1 MGYQIIID
9 TNKCRNTGM
18 DNFLGNKE
26 ELQKFIEDSCEIIL
40 PEIVLSELKQQKKIE
55 YIEELNNFINNK
67 FFNNEDANFKKIK
80 LEEFDNIIEKKIQDE
95 QGKYYST
102 IYEITRVGEFYKEM
116 TQKAVLKEAPFD
128 TKSDKGFKDSIVAWS
143 VKEVVD
149 KYNRTVFLLTKDN
162 RLSQYFVDEDKVKII
177 ESYSDYKKIRL
188 QVENKD
194 LIDNITIIRK
204 LNIEQEDIIKGWYSL
219 NNDYYMVLYSGGC
232 ARFDIITKD
241 IIDGIQEN
249 PNKIIDELITSFNYA
264 NTHDKISYIKKL
276 NIIEYISREKLLELF
291 DGFTKN
297 SQLYEISHDEDVWDF
312 FSILYKKYKKFMND
326 DLEKNFLNSMRAE
339 ISESGE
345 VYKIERYF

>member
-26 ELQKFIEDSCEIIL
+26 ELQKFIEDDCEIIL

-67 FFNNEDANFKKIK
+67 FFNNEDANFKKIQ

-241 IIDGIQEN
+241 IIDDIQEN

-264 NTHDKISYIKKL
+264 YTHEKISYIKKL

-297 SQLYEISHDEDVWDF
+297 SQLYGISHDEDVWDF

>member
-9 TNKCRNTGM
+9 TNKCRNKGM

-26 ELQKFIEDSCEIIL
+26 ELQRFIEDGCEIIL

-55 YIEELNNFINNK
+55 YIVELNNFINNK
-67 FFNNEDANFKKIK
+67 FFNNEDANFKEIK

-102 IYEITRVGEFYKEM
+102 IYEITRIGEFYKEM

-194 LIDNITIIRK
+194 LIDNITIIEK

-241 IIDGIQEN
+241 IIDDIQEN
-249 PNKIIDELITSFNYA
+249 PNEIIDELITSFNYA
-264 NTHDKISYIKKL
+264 YTHDKISHIKKL

-297 SQLYEISHDEDVWDF
+297 SQLYGISHDEDVWDF
-312 FSILYKKYKKFMND
+312 FSMLYKKYKKFMND
-326 DLEKNFLNSMRAE
+326 DLEKNFLISMKAE

-345 VYKIERYF
+345 VYKI

>member
-1 MGYQIIID
+1 
-9 TNKCRNTGM
+9 
-18 DNFLGNKE
+18 
-26 ELQKFIEDSCEIIL
+26 
-40 PEIVLSELKQQKKIE
+40 
-55 YIEELNNFINNK
+55 
-67 FFNNEDANFKKIK
+67 
-80 LEEFDNIIEKKIQDE
+80 
-95 QGKYYST
+95 
-102 IYEITRVGEFYKEM
+102 M

>member
-26 ELQKFIEDSCEIIL
+26 ELQKFIEDGCEIIL

-80 LEEFDNIIEKKIQDE
+80 LEEFDNIIEKKIQYE

-194 LIDNITIIRK
+194 LIDNITIIGK

-249 PNKIIDELITSFNYA
+249 PNKIIDDLITSFNYA
-264 NTHDKISYIKKL
+264 DTHDKISYIKKL

-297 SQLYEISHDEDVWDF
+297 SQLYGISHDEDVWDF

-326 DLEKNFLNSMRAE
+326 DLEKNFLISMRAE

-345 VYKIERYF
+345 VYKI

>member
-9 TNKCRNTGM
+9 TNKCRSTGM

-26 ELQKFIEDSCEIIL
+26 ELQKFIEDGCEIIL
-40 PEIVLSELKQQKKIE
+40 PKIVLSELKQQKKIE

-67 FFNNEDANFKKIK
+67 FFNNEDENFKKIK

-95 QGKYYST
+95 LGKYYSE
-102 IYEITRVGEFYKEM
+102 IYEIIDVAEFYKEM

-143 VKEVVD
+143 VKEVVN

-177 ESYSDYKKIRL
+177 ESYSEYKKIVL
-188 QVENKD
+188 QVENKN
-194 LIDNITIIRK
+194 LIGNSTIIEK
-204 LNIEQEDIIKGWYSL
+204 LNIEQKDIIKGWYSL
-219 NNDYYMVLYSGGC
+219 DNDYYMVLYSRGC
-232 ARFDIITKD
+232 ARFDIFSKGV
-241 IIDGIQEN
+241 IDAIEEN
-249 PNKIIDELITSFNYA
+249 PNKIIDELINSSNYA
-264 NTHDKISYIKKL
+264 CTHDKISYIKEL
-276 NIIEYISREKLLELF
+276 NIIEYISKEKLLELF

-297 SQLYEISHDEDVWDF
+297 SQLYSIAYDEDVWDF
-312 FSILYKKYKKFMND
+312 FSKLYKKYKKFMND
-326 DLEKNFLNSMRAE
+326 DLEKNFLISMRAE

-345 VYKIERYF
+345 VYKIQRYF